1 MLSLLASLLV
11 AAQPAV
17 AVLSSSG
24 SVGELRFQPADATD
38 LAAPAVRFTHADGS
52 PVLGSLLPA
61 SRVVVATAVMQA
73 RGDVSFGS
81 VLLRLEAHRPA
92 RVLADDVVYGSRPHV
107 SGEGRVFV
115 SRGRA
120 GSEVSPQGR
129 VDSLVVDEVNAVTA
143 KARTVYSAQGFLT
156 FIAGSLGR
164 ELFIY
169 ELTTRGA
176 RLIAVHVDTLGV
188 RVLID
193 DMVPL
198 ARDFVVDASA
208 RRLLFTQGTPF
219 DDAWFVEQLDLVTA
233 QRAVV
238 ARSKEP
244 TLLPA
249 VVNGKVVFNVGP
261 HERFGRL
268 GYTRV
273 QHGSLFLHEVPGG
286 FPVAFVNEQRLV
298 TPPDSRLDLAGVAP

>member
-1 MLSLLASLLV
+1 MLSLLASLLLT
-11 AAQPAV
+11 AQPQV

-24 SVGELRFQPADATD
+24 STGELRFQRIDSNEVV
-38 LAAPAVRFTHADGS
+38 APVVRFTHAEGS
-52 PVLGSLLPA
+52 PVLGSLIPN
-61 SRVVVATAVMQA
+61 SRVVVATAVMH
-73 RGDVSFGS
+73 DSSFGS
-81 VLLRLEAHRPA
+81 VLLRLEANTPA
-92 RVLADDVVYGSRPHV
+92 RVLADGVVYGSRPHV
-107 SGEGRVFV
+107 TREGRVFV

-120 GSEVSPQGR
+120 GSEISSQGR

-143 KARTVYSAQGFLT
+143 KSRTVYSSNGFVT

-164 ELFIY
+164 ELFVY
-169 ELTTRGA
+169 EFTTTGA

-193 DMVPL
+193 DMLPM
-198 ARDFVVDASA
+198 ARDFVVDAA
-208 RRLLFTQGTPF
+208 NKRLLFTQGTPF
-219 DDAWFVEQLDLVTA
+219 EEAWFVEQFELTTSK
-233 QRAVV
+233 RNIV
-238 ARSKEP
+238 ARSNEP

-273 QHGSLFLHEVPGG
+273 QAGGLLHEVPGD
-286 FPVAFVNEQRLV
+286 FPIAFVNERRLA
-298 TPPDSRLDLAGVAP
+298 TPPDSRLDLAGVTP

>member
-1 MLSLLASLLV
+1 MLSLLASLLIT
-11 AAQPAV
+11 AQPQV

-24 SVGELRFQPADATD
+24 STGELRFQPVDSTEVV
-38 LAAPAVRFTHADGS
+38 APVVRFTHAEGS
-52 PVLGSLLPA
+52 PVLGSLLPD
-61 SRVVVATAVMQA
+61 SRVVVATAVMH
-73 RGDVSFGS
+73 DSSFGS
-81 VLLRLEAHRPA
+81 ALLRLEANKPA
-92 RVLADDVVYGSRPHV
+92 RVLADGVVYGSRPHV
-107 SGEGRVFV
+107 SREGRVFV

-120 GSEVSPQGR
+120 GSELSPQGR
-129 VDSLVVDEVNAVTA
+129 VDSLAVDEVSAVTA
-143 KARTVYSAQGFLT
+143 KSRTLYSSQGFLT

-169 ELTTRGA
+169 ELTLKGA

-198 ARDFVVDASA
+198 ARDFVVDAA
-208 RRLLFTQGTPF
+208 GKRLFFTQGTPF
-219 DDAWFVEQLDLVTA
+219 EEAWFVEELDLATSKRNVI
-233 QRAVV
+233 
-238 ARSKEP
+238 ARSNEP

-273 QHGSLFLHEVPGG
+273 QSGGQLHEVPGD
-286 FPVAFVNEQRLV
+286 FPVAHVNGKRLA
-298 TPPDSRLDLAGVAP
+298 TPPDSRLDLAGVTP